1 MNRNSNQCHGGIAF
15 RLHLVKV
22 DSDSWWICWLDDL
35 ILNHS
40 CAEAFWD
47 YSMMYQCVNFRLQF
61 SALQMLVEMF
71 LSCVLWELWMRDFN
85 CNVTIT
91 VSLVKLVTQ
100 LTGYAWLV
108 FRFLLSLRA
117 QLLSI
122 FDRIELIPHTMTNDF
137 KRNNGR
143 KLSWLNL
150 KPSMSETKIFID
162 LSSETLDC
170 IL

>member
-1 MNRNSNQCHGGIAF
+1 
-15 RLHLVKV
+15 
-22 DSDSWWICWLDDL
+22 
-35 ILNHS
+35 
-40 CAEAFWD
+40 
-47 YSMMYQCVNFRLQF
+47 
-61 SALQMLVEMF
+61 
-71 LSCVLWELWMRDFN
+71 MRDFN